1 MIICI
6 EGPDGAGKTT
16 QANLLKD
23 YIKDNYPNL
32 IPTYVHFPTKERE
45 DIKSILDK
53 DSKIINPYFIAS
65 AYMNDFFIK
74 TKVERLI
81 PYGNK
86 DETITYKSIEEL
98 ASSSKYVFIFDRY
111 YYSSLIMCT
120 CWPNK
125 HRNDLYREKDERD
138 EEVANQDTID
148 SLEKSYNEY
157 IQNVFG
163 ITGLLLKKFE
173 LPVPDLNIV
182 ILPDHDIAYSRL
194 CQKDKDRMED
204 SKTFGKVYNAYANA
218 IVNNFGVFKM
228 NGELM
233 PPVVIKDNNT
243 INIDTFDNSLASIM
257 KSHSVSVSGNSK
269 DADQIHQNIKAVV
282 NDYIAIRRDKKNNFP
297 NNMVDNYPDIRL
309 FLDAWKDDN
318 PEDFTHNIIGR
329 IQNDPD
335 RVTMVTD
342 NIKSRAPEK
351 VVEKIP
357 PVKKEEKKQKKLKS
371 FFNNEEQERIIKQAD
386 SKNLTNTK
394 ILYGFNDRDF
404 YIYSKCDM
412 SIDSIIEDADQYIPP
427 SDYLPRERIDVI
439 NTMVK
444 MLEAIENNKQ
454 FDQAKVHTL
463 VKYLR
468 SKIEAIGMNSI
479 STEGVK

>member
-23 YIKDNYPNL
+23 YIKENYPNL
-32 IPTYVHFPTKERE
+32 RPTYIHFPTKERN
-45 DIKSILDK
+45 DISSILDK
-53 DSKIINPYFIAS
+53 DSKIINPFFIAS
-65 AYMNDFFIK
+65 AYLNDFFYK

-81 PYGNK
+81 PYEEK
-86 DETITYKSIEEL
+86 DEKLSYKTIEEL

-125 HRNDLYREKDERD
+125 HRNDLYREKDEND
-138 EEVANQDTID
+138 VEVTDQETINN
-148 SLEKSYNEY
+148 LEKQYDEY
-157 IQNVFG
+157 LQGVFG
-163 ITGLLLKKFE
+163 VTGLLLKKFE
-173 LPVPDLNIV
+173 LPAPDLNIV
-182 ILPDHDIAYSRL
+182 ILPDHDIAYSRISK
-194 CQKDKDRMED
+194 KDKDRLERPGM
-204 SKTFGKVYNAYANA
+204 FGKIYNAYLKAVTTNLSL
-218 IVNNFGVFKM
+218 FKM

-233 PPVVIKDNNT
+233 PPVVIRDSNT

-269 DADQIHQNIKAVV
+269 NPDQIHRNIRAVV
-282 NDYIAIRRDKKNNFP
+282 DDYIAIRRDKNNNFP
-297 NNMVDNYPDIRL
+297 NHMIENYPDIKI

-318 PEDFTHNIIGR
+318 SDDFTHKIIGR
-329 IQNDPD
+329 IQNDPN
-335 RVTMVTD
+335 RKELLD
-342 NIKSRAPEK
+342 NIEKAPDR

-357 PVKKEEKKQKKLKS
+357 PVKQEEKKEKKLKS
-371 FFNNEEQERIIKQAD
+371 FFNIQEQDKIIKEAD
-386 SKNLTNTK
+386 SKNLTNAK

-404 YIYSKCDM
+404 YIYTKCNM
-412 SIDSIIEDADQYIPP
+412 SIDAILEDSDQFIPP

-444 MLEAIENNKQ
+444 MLEAVETNKQ
-454 FDQAKVHTL
+454 FNQSKINTL

-479 STEGVK
+479 NTEGVK